1 MAKST
6 TAAIVLA
13 AGKGTRMKSHLPKV
27 LHPIAGRPM
36 IGQVLASLAPLGA
49 APVVVVVGPGME
61 TVSAAVAP
69 HPSAI
74 QAEQL
79 GTGHAVLAAKEALGK
94 ALGGQMGGG
103 QAGGGKAPGDILIL
117 YGDTPFITTATFER
131 LLARR
136 RAADRPAA
144 VVLGMRPADPGE
156 YGRLIAD
163 GEGRLEA
170 IVEHRDATAAEREIG
185 LCNSGVMAVDGTLL
199 WELLAEVGNGNA
211 KGEYY
216 LTDIVALARRR
227 GLVCAAVEA
236 PAEELIGINS
246 RAELAVAE
254 ALLQGR
260 LRDRAMAEGATLVD
274 PSSVWF
280 SFDTRL
286 GRDVT
291 VGPHVIFGPG
301 VEVADAVEIRSFSH
315 IEGARIESGAVIG
328 PFARLR
334 PGSVIGAKARVGNFV
349 ETKNVTLAA
358 GAKANHLSYLGDAR
372 VGAGANVG
380 AGTITCNYDGFGKY
394 ETVIGAGAFIGSNS
408 ALVAPVTVGER
419 AVVAAGSVI
428 TQDVAPDALAVARA
442 RQVEKPGWA
451 SLFRAKMQKLKQ
463 SRS

>member
-1 MAKST
+1 MARST

-36 IGQVLASLAPLGA
+36 IGHVLASLAPLGA

-61 TVSAAVAP
+61 EVSAAVAP

-94 ALGGQMGGG
+94 ALGSQM
-103 QAGGGKAPGDILIL
+103 GGGKAPGDILIL
-117 YGDTPFITTATFER
+117 YGDTPFISTATFER

-170 IVEHRDATAAEREIG
+170 IVEHRDATAAERGIG

-199 WELLAEVGNGNA
+199 WELLAQVGNGNA
-211 KGEYY
+211 TGEYY

-236 PAEELIGINS
+236 PADELIGINS
-246 RAELAVAE
+246 RADLAAAE
-254 ALLQGR
+254 ALLQGW

-315 IEGARIESGAVIG
+315 IEGARIGSGAVIG

-358 GAKANHLSYLGDAR
+358 GAKANHLAYLGDAK

-394 ETVIGAGAFIGSNS
+394 QTVIGAGAFIGSNS

>member
-1 MAKST
+1 MARST

-36 IGQVLASLAPLGA
+36 IGHVLTSLAPLGA

-61 TVSAAVAP
+61 AVSAAVAP

-94 ALGGQMGGG
+94 ALGSQM
-103 QAGGGKAPGDILIL
+103 GGGKAPGDILIL
-117 YGDTPFITTATFER
+117 YGDTPFISTATFER

-170 IVEHRDATAAEREIG
+170 IVEHRDATAAERGIG

-199 WELLAEVGNGNA
+199 WELLAQVGNGNA

-236 PAEELIGINS
+236 PADELHRHQQPGRPRRRRGPAAGVAARPRDGRGCDLGRSLQRLVQLRYPSGTRCHRRVLMSSSAPGWRWRMRCGSVPSAIS
-246 RAELAVAE
+246 RA
-254 ALLQGR
+254 
-260 LRDRAMAEGATLVD
+260 RA
-274 PSSVWF
+274 S
-280 SFDTRL
+280 R
-286 GRDVT
+286 
-291 VGPHVIFGPG
+291 
-301 VEVADAVEIRSFSH
+301 
-315 IEGARIESGAVIG
+315 
-328 PFARLR
+328 
-334 PGSVIGAKARVGNFV
+334 
-349 ETKNVTLAA
+349 
-358 GAKANHLSYLGDAR
+358 
-372 VGAGANVG
+372 
-380 AGTITCNYDGFGKY
+380 
-394 ETVIGAGAFIGSNS
+394 
-408 ALVAPVTVGER
+408 
-419 AVVAAGSVI
+419 
-428 TQDVAPDALAVARA
+428 RA
-442 RQVEKPGWA
+442 R
-451 SLFRAKMQKLKQ
+451 
-463 SRS
+463 